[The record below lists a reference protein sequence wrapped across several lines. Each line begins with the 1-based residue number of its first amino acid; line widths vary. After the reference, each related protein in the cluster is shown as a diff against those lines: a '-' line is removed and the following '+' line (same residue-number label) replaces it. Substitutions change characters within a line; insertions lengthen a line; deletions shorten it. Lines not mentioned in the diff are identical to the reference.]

1 VPHAFPCRLV
11 EKLEVVGEARVA
23 IVLGTAGGTLTGI
36 GPWPV
41 TLVAEAL
48 AQAILLVE
56 PPDRLD
62 GLRLVGLR
70 EVEALQPVEAGDRI
84 EVDVTA
90 EGSFG
95 ALRRYS
101 CRARKAGALVAMA
114 QITVSS

>member
-1 VPHAFPCRLV
+1 MPHTFPCRLV
-11 EKLEVVGEARVA
+11 EKLEIVGEARVA
-23 IVLGTAGGTLTGI
+23 IVLGTAGGALTGI

-56 PPDRLD
+56 PPERRD

-70 EVEALQPVEAGDRI
+70 EVEVLQPPEAGDRI
-84 EVDVTA
+84 EVDVIA

-101 CRARKAGALVAMA
+101 CRARKDGALVAMA
-114 QITVSS
+114 RITVSS